1 MPRELVT
8 LQVGQ
13 CGNQVG
19 AEFWRKLCSEHGINN
34 DGIVEEWA
42 ASGATGDRKDVFFYQ
57 ADDERYIPRAC
68 LIDLEPRVINGIQ
81 NSDIRNLFN
90 PENVFLSDH
99 GGGAGNNWASG
110 YSQGEGVQEDILDM
124 IDREVGY
131 SDSLEGFT
139 LCHSIAGGTGS
150 GMGSWLLEALN
161 DRFPK
166 KLVQTYSVF
175 PNQSESSDVVVQP
188 YNSLL
193 TLKRLTLNADAVVVL
208 DNTALNRIA
217 TERLHIANPTFNQ
230 VNSLVSTVMAAST
243 ATLRYP
249 GYMNNDLVGLLASLI
264 PVPQCHFLMAG
275 YTPLTLDAAEEGG
288 GTRAVASIVRK
299 TTVLDVMRRLL
310 QPKNLMVSASARA
323 KDYDKSK
330 YISILNI
337 IQGDVDPTQ
346 LHQSLMRIRE
356 RKLANFIDWGP
367 ASIQVALSRKSPFVK
382 SAHRV
387 SGLMLAN
394 HTSIRHLFNRTLS
407 QFDKLFK
414 RNAFVDNYKEFPMFH
429 RMVGAKQEAN
439 LEEFEDAREVV
450 AALSEEYA
458 AAESSDYID
467 RADGSSADLATQ
479 MASQLN
485 LAPGVGDPRAPV
497 RAG

>member
-1 MPRELVT
+1 MQIGT
-8 LQVGQ
+8 
-13 CGNQVG
+13 
-19 AEFWRKLCSEHGINN
+19 EFWKQLCHEHGING
-34 DGIVEEWA
+34 DGILQDVA
-42 ASGATGDRKDVFFYQ
+42 VNANDRKDVFFYQ

-68 LIDLEPRVINGIQ
+68 LIDLEPRVINAIQ
-81 NSDIRNLFN
+81 NSDIKNLFN
-90 PENVFLSDH
+90 PENVFLSAT

-110 YSQGEGVQEDILDM
+110 YHQGEQFEDDLIDM

-139 LCHSIAGGTGS
+139 LAHSIAGGTGS
-150 GMGSWLLEALN
+150 GMGSYLLEALN
-161 DRFPK
+161 DRYPK

-188 YNSLL
+188 YNSIL

-217 TERLHIANPTFNQ
+217 TERLHISNPTFSQ
-230 VNSLVSTVMAAST
+230 TNSLVSTVMAAST

-275 YTPLTLDAAEEGG
+275 YTPLTLDGPSITTSQAASG
-288 GTRAVASIVRK
+288 VVRK

-310 QPKNLMVSASARA
+310 QPKNLMVSPNVRV
-323 KDYDKSK
+323 KDADASK

-356 RKLANFIDWGP
+356 RRLANFIEWGP
-367 ASIQVALSRKSPFVK
+367 ASIQVALSRTSPFVK

-407 QFDKLFK
+407 QFDKLFR
-414 RNAFVDNYKEFPMFH
+414 RNAFLDNYKEYPMFH
-429 RMVGAKQEAN
+429 RSGGTGGIEMC
-439 LEEFEDAREVV
+439 LDEFNDARDVV
-450 AALSEEYA
+450 LAMSEEYA
-458 AAESSDYID
+458 ACEKADYV
-467 RADGSSADLATQ
+467 SC
-479 MASQLN
+479 
-485 LAPGVGDPRAPV
+485 
-497 RAG
+497 